1 MSWFWIYLKKFQK
14 QKIISL
20 LFLSYDIERLAE
32 KYKKEILINGKML
45 HSAEEKNNKRKFNEE
60 YSNRLQE
67 IITKGI
73 SYGIFEDFYET
84 KLKTRIFKNL
94 NPQNSE
100 DFFVENFSVF

>member
-1 MSWFWIYLKKFQK
+1 MEND
-14 QKIISL
+14 KIIEL
-20 LFLSYDIERLAE
+20 VLDLSEKVPKAKGHFDVFSSYEIERLAE

-73 SYGIFEDFYET
+73 SYGIFEDF
-84 KLKTRIFKNL
+84 
-94 NPQNSE
+94 
-100 DFFVENFSVF
+100 

>member
-1 MSWFWIYLKKFQK
+1 
-14 QKIISL
+14 L

-45 HSAEEKNNKRKFNEE
+45 HSAEEKINKRKFNEE

-73 SYGIFEDFYET
+73 SYGIFEDFYDT
-84 KLKTRIFKNL
+84 KLKTRILKI
-94 NPQNSE
+94 
-100 DFFVENFSVF
+100 

>member
-32 KYKKEILINGKML
+32 KYKKEILINGKNAPF
-45 HSAEEKNNKRKFNEE
+45 AEEKINKRIFNEE

-67 IITKGI
+67 IITKGS

-84 KLKTRIFKNL
+84 KLKTRIL
-94 NPQNSE
+94 E
-100 DFFVENFSVF
+100 I